1 METPELYIPP
11 CCIHKQLPD
20 LIRQGGAYSVFYS
33 QGDWGLPKLTYAV
46 ESMVSSQGQSVT
58 TILVIPDATLTT
70 ARYIEKELNMGWSR
84 AIILVTATDQTELL
98 RQNISAEH
106 LPHLTYCPGRKE
118 AETSNLWIRH
128 TATSHLLITGSI
140 HPEDTAPRHVCAY
153 TAHFVE
159 SKAKRAQSNAA
170 TVVPVG
176 HAQSEPE
183 GFPEGQTTLPQRLK
197 QAFAPWRSMIRLHAT
212 LRGTDPLLDLWL
224 KR

>member
-1 METPELYIPP
+1 MESPELYIPP

-58 TILVIPDATLTT
+58 TILVMPDATLTT
-70 ARYIEKELNMGWSR
+70 ARYIEKELNMGWSS

-98 RQNISAEH
+98 RKNISAEH
-106 LPHLTYCPGRKE
+106 LPHITYCPGRKE
-118 AETSNLWIRH
+118 AESNNLWIRMSDE
-128 TATSHLLITGSI
+128 SHLMIIGPI
-140 HPEDTAPRHVCAY
+140 QPEDSGPRRVCTY
-153 TAHFVE
+153 T
-159 SKAKRAQSNAA
+159 SNYAQSYSPAKANAA
-170 TVVPVG
+170 F
-176 HAQSEPE
+176 ASM
-183 GFPEGQTTLPQRLK
+183 K

>member
-46 ESMVSSQGQSVT
+46 ESMVSSQGTSVT
-58 TILVIPDATLTT
+58 TILVMPDATLTT
-70 ARYIEKELNMGWSR
+70 ARYIEKELNMGWSS
-84 AIILVTATDQTELL
+84 AIILVTATDQTEFL
-98 RQNISAEH
+98 QKNVSADL
-106 LPHLTYCPGRKE
+106 LPHLVYCPKRKE
-118 AETSNLWIRH
+118 AESSNLWIRRSDE
-128 TATSHLLITGSI
+128 SHLMITGPI
-140 HPEDTAPRHVCAY
+140 MPEDSGPRRVCCY
-153 TAHFVE
+153 TSNYVCCYSQA
-159 SKAKRAQSNAA
+159 KANIALS
-170 TVVPVG
+170 TM
-176 HAQSEPE
+176 
-183 GFPEGQTTLPQRLK
+183 K

>member
-20 LIRQGGAYSVFYS
+20 LIRQGGAFSVFYS

-46 ESMVSSQGQSVT
+46 ESMVPSQWQSVT
-58 TILVIPDATLTT
+58 TILVMPDATLTT
-70 ARYIEKELNMGWSR
+70 ARYIERELNMGWSR

-118 AETSNLWIRH
+118 AETCNLWLRH
-128 TATSHLLITGSI
+128 TPTAHLLITGPI
-140 HPEDTAPRHVCAY
+140 TPEDSGPRHVCAY
-153 TAHFVE
+153 TAHYAE
-159 SKAKRAQSNAA
+159 PRAHSASPSRSEA
-170 TVVPVG
+170 FDAEAPVPI
-176 HAQSEPE
+176 
-183 GFPEGQTTLPQRLK
+183 PQHLK